1 VLKTIIED
9 SQVAVAFHCVWV
21 IKSKFPFIYVECFL
35 LINGSLKK
43 QYWLVLSAGNGVGE
57 IEQCLGDGPN
67 FFQREY
73 LVKIPSMVQHNSEKT
88 IRSSGHSM
96 IWAAHSYKL
105 GQCLWSSSQKIS
117 LVRPFEQT

>member
-57 IEQCLGDGPN
+57 LNNVLET
-67 FFQREY
+67 
-73 LVKIPSMVQHNSEKT
+73 VQ
-88 IRSSGHSM
+88 
-96 IWAAHSYKL
+96 
-105 GQCLWSSSQKIS
+105 IS
-117 LVRPFEQT
+117 FKENTWLKSPVWYSTTARRLYAPAVIL